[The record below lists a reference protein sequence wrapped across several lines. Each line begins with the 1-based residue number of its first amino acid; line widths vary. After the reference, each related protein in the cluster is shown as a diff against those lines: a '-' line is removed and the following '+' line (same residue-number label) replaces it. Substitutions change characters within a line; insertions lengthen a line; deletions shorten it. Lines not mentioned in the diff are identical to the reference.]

1 MKPAEQDVFSFQPNT
16 RIRPSPFFEAVLID
30 AAVPVGTEVTLARAN
45 GLTTAK
51 LVEIPFL

>member
-1 MKPAEQDVFSFQPNT
+1 MFSFQPNT

-30 AAVPVGTEVTLARAN
+30 AAVPVDTEVTLARAN